1 MDRKALARAY
11 KESRRPMG
19 VYCVR
24 NLQTGDML
32 IGRSTDLPAIL
43 NRERTSL
50 RIGGHPNRRLQ
61 QDWNA
66 YGPDAFT
73 FEVLD
78 TLAWPE
84 DTPDFDPTADLL
96 LLESMWRERMRPD
109 GAGSY
114 SARQNTARN
123 TAQTPERT

>member
-24 NLQTGDML
+24 NLQTGDAL
-32 IGRSTDLPAIL
+32 IGRSTDLPSIL
-43 NRERTSL
+43 NRERASL
-50 RIGGHPNRRLQ
+50 RLGGHPNRRLQ

-66 YGPDAFT
+66 LGPDAFA

-84 DTPDFDPTADLL
+84 DTPDFDPTSDLA
-96 LLESMWRERMRPD
+96 LLESMWRERLRPN
-109 GAGSY
+109 GEGSY
-114 SARQNTARN
+114 NTSKTSGRS
-123 TAQTPERT
+123 

>member
-1 MDRKALARAY
+1 MDRKELTRAY

-24 NLQTGDML
+24 NLETGEAL
-32 IGRSTDLPAIL
+32 IGRSVDLQAVL

-50 RIGGHPNRRLQ
+50 RFGGHANRRLQ

-66 YGPDAFT
+66 RGADAFV

-84 DTPDFDPTADLL
+84 NTPDFDPTDDLV
-96 LLESMWRERMRPD
+96 LLETMWRERMQPD
-109 GAGSY
+109 GHGSY
-114 SARQNTARN
+114 STRASAGR
-123 TAQTPERT
+123 P